1 MTNSAVN
8 DERRGMSF
16 ELIQLMKIEHAVNE
30 LTSELGALQ
39 FSPKLHEAALARFED
54 IVNSD
59 FAKTEV
65 WQVDKWDVA
74 QMIVMLVQRI
84 NPEDPA

>member
-39 FSPKLHEAALARFED
+39 FSPKLHEAVLARFED